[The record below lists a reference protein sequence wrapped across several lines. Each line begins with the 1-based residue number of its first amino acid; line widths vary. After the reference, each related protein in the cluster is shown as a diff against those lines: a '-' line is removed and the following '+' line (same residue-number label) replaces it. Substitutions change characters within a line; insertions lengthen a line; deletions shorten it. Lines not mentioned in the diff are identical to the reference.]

1 MGVYIGLFAFALS
14 LKGAI
19 MLKDIT
25 SSINRLSHINCGVT
39 VTSPVDTGA
48 MIIRSRGVMQH
59 ELRSPRTKSALRG
72 GMIGLAAYR
81 PALTEEGDRDYS
93 GKEVVASS
101 LLVTQ
106 ALVAK
111 MIRKNILPITWE
123 EIGRITKLAPNVLV
137 ETYPRGGAAESISN
151 ALFDL
156 SEESRKDVVTPLVA
170 TLATQ
175 QADDYDTVCARM
187 LVINYVLHR
196 AASSEDMHTILMN
209 RQFGDLIEVAL
220 A

>member
-1 MGVYIGLFAFALS
+1 
-14 LKGAI
+14 

-25 SSINRLSHINCGVT
+25 SSIDRLSHINCGVT
-39 VTSPVDTGA
+39 VASPVDTGA

-123 EIGRITKLAPNVLV
+123 EIGRVTKLAPNVLV
-137 ETYPRGGAAESISN
+137 ETYPRGGTAESISN
-151 ALFDL
+151 SLFDL
-156 SEESRKDVVTPLVA
+156 PDEKRKEVLLPLVA

-175 QADDYDTVCARM
+175 QADGYDTVCARM

-196 AASSEDMHTILMN
+196 AASNEDMHTILMS

>member
-1 MGVYIGLFAFALS
+1 
-14 LKGAI
+14 

-39 VTSPVDTGA
+39 VASPVDTGA

-101 LLVTQ
+101 LLITQ

-123 EIGRITKLAPNVLV
+123 EIGRVTKLAPNVLV
-137 ETYPRGGAAESISN
+137 ETYPRKGIAESISN

-156 SEESRKDVVTPLVA
+156 SEESRKDVVIPLVA

-196 AASSEDMHTILMN
+196 AASSEDMHTILMS

>member
-1 MGVYIGLFAFALS
+1 
-14 LKGAI
+14 

-39 VTSPVDTGA
+39 VASPVDTGA

-101 LLVTQ
+101 LLITQ

-137 ETYPRGGAAESISN
+137 ETYPRRGIAESISN

-196 AASSEDMHTILMN
+196 AASSEDMHTILMS

>member
-1 MGVYIGLFAFALS
+1 
-14 LKGAI
+14 

-25 SSINRLSHINCGVT
+25 SSIDRLSHIKCGVT
-39 VTSPVDTGA
+39 VSDPVNTGSLV
-48 MIIRSRGVMQH
+48 IRSRGVMQH
-59 ELRSPRTKSALRG
+59 KLRSPRTKSALRG
-72 GMIGLAAYR
+72 GLIGLAAYR
-81 PALTEEGDRDYS
+81 PTQTREGRDYT
-93 GKEVVASS
+93 GKEVMASS
-101 LLVTQ
+101 LLIIQ

-111 MIRKNILPITWE
+111 MIRKDILPITWE
-123 EIGRITKLAPNVLV
+123 EIGRLTKLAPNMLV
-137 ETYPRGGAAESISN
+137 ETYPRGGTAESISN
-151 ALFDL
+151 SLFDL
-156 SEESRKDVVTPLVA
+156 SEESRKDVVIPLVA

-196 AASSEDMHTILMN
+196 AASSEDVHTILMS

>member
-1 MGVYIGLFAFALS
+1 
-14 LKGAI
+14 

-39 VTSPVDTGA
+39 VASPVDTGA

-101 LLVTQ
+101 LLITQ

-123 EIGRITKLAPNVLV
+123 EIGRVTKLAPNVLV
-137 ETYPRGGAAESISN
+137 ETYPRGGIAESISN

-156 SEESRKDVVTPLVA
+156 SEESRKDVVIPLVA

-196 AASSEDMHTILMN
+196 AASSEDMHTILMS